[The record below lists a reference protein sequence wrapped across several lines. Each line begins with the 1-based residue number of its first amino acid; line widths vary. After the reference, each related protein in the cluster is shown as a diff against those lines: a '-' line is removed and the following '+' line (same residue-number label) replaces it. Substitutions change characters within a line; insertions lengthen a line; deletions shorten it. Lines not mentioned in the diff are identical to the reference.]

1 MGRIP
6 LNSTHS
12 VMSRNQLWCALVS
25 LTCGSRSSV
34 IACPRTWSSPSF
46 AHGGSHNKN
55 VRVHI
60 LQLTPWTRPG
70 LLDLRVD
77 PPWDLGYMGGS
88 ASVQGRS
95 PWPRDGILPRA
106 SRPWGIRTVLY
117 RRERRKP
124 PRILA
129 IGKLWSRVWGAPRD
143 RCYSLVN
150 QIWPRTAKWFATSS
164 SSVSHPSSSYLF
176 LLFSEMQPKLGVVV
190 GMGRTCVS
198 TVLSTAALASSPPF
212 CPRPLRLCARAR
224 RRHSIGPL
232 PCSFTR
238 GSGPRPAMTSPKLPA
253 TSGIVRRSPRAA

>member
-1 MGRIP
+1 MLEQPRPAMATQLAGDLPSNRGGRVLRP
-6 LNSTHS
+6 SVVSTTQYLRRWPRVHEPS
-12 VMSRNQLWCALVS
+12 PIVS
-25 LTCGSRSSV
+25 L
-34 IACPRTWSSPSF
+34 SF
-46 AHGGSHNKN
+46 VAAQGGEPEK
-55 VRVHI
+55 
-60 LQLTPWTRPG
+60 
-70 LLDLRVD
+70 
-77 PPWDLGYMGGS
+77 
-88 ASVQGRS
+88 
-95 PWPRDGILPRA
+95 
-106 SRPWGIRTVLY
+106 
-117 RRERRKP
+117 RESRKP
-124 PRILA
+124 PRVLA
-129 IGKLWSRVWGAPRD
+129 IGRPWCRVWGAPNGAALFIGQPD
-143 RCYSLVN
+143 
-150 QIWPRTAKWFATSS
+150 TASDCTVSALSS